1 MDLSSDFLSAAKA
14 LLGDKGWRM
23 DAESLEDVAT
33 PWRGT
38 FQGHTPFL
46 ALPDSTTQVSELV
59 KLCHTHSVA

>member
-1 MDLSSDFLSAAKA
+1 MDIPADFLTEAKQ

-38 FQGHTPFL
+38 YRGHTPFL
-46 ALPDSTTQVSELV
+46 ALPSSTEEVAGLV
-59 KLCHTHSVA
+59 KL